1 MKKVLVVEDSVMVMK
16 VLTHVLSRSDQ
27 VLPVYAK
34 SFSEAKARVE
44 SGEHEFF
51 AALVDLSLPDA
62 PDGEVVDYTLGLD
75 IPTIVLTGSFDEKR
89 RADLLNKGIV
99 DYVTKEGRY
108 SYQYALGVLHRLIKN
123 QRVKVLVVD
132 DSSTA
137 RKFVSQMLRL
147 HLYPVFEAE
156 DGVEAIKVLLANPDI
171 KILIT
176 DYHMPRM
183 DGFELV
189 KNIRVKYEKSDLI
202 IVGLSSEGDGTLSAK
217 FIKHGANDFLRK
229 PFNHEEFHC
238 RITHNVEY
246 LEMIEKLRDAVNRD
260 DLTGCYSRKYF
271 FQHGG
276 ELYRNAVAANVPIS
290 LAILNLDDFRKIN
303 ERYGNDVGNDIIC
316 QVATNLRRVFGR
328 FLVARADGEEFYAL
342 LSGLPNDKACA
353 FVDRARQV
361 VSADSHSID
370 STGDA
375 AFAGV
380 SLSAG
385 VTSVT
390 GESLDLMIA
399 RAGDC
404 LQRAKDVGGDMTMG
418 DD

>member
-217 FIKHGANDFLRK
+217 FIKHGANDFLRQT
-229 PFNHEEFHC
+229 
-238 RITHNVEY
+238 I
-246 LEMIEKLRDAVNRD
+246 
-260 DLTGCYSRKYF
+260 
-271 FQHGG
+271 
-276 ELYRNAVAANVPIS
+276 
-290 LAILNLDDFRKIN
+290 
-303 ERYGNDVGNDIIC
+303 
-316 QVATNLRRVFGR
+316 
-328 FLVARADGEEFYAL
+328 
-342 LSGLPNDKACA
+342 
-353 FVDRARQV
+353 
-361 VSADSHSID
+361 
-370 STGDA
+370 
-375 AFAGV
+375 
-380 SLSAG
+380 
-385 VTSVT
+385 
-390 GESLDLMIA
+390 
-399 RAGDC
+399 
-404 LQRAKDVGGDMTMG
+404 
-418 DD
+418 